1 MSGNGGPSGG
11 ASGGTPIII
20 GQVSASCPSN
30 GDEGDSMSEWSAG
43 TNLSYEYC
51 YLQNNEFTI
60 ISSKIVLYDQTIPPP
75 TFMCYYP
82 PPPTHTQ

>member
-51 YLQNNEFTI
+51 YL
-60 ISSKIVLYDQTIPPP
+60 
-75 TFMCYYP
+75 
-82 PPPTHTQ
+82 